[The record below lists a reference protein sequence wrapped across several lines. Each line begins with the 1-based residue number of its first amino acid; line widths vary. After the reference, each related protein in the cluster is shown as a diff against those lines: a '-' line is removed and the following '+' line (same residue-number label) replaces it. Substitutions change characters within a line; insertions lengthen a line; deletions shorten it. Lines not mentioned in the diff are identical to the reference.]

1 MKKFIR
7 TSPGILRKEDNAMY
21 SKPEVTLIGDA
32 SVLIEDNSL
41 TKGLDHIDGDGS
53 GNMNAVAAYDLDD

>member
-1 MKKFIR
+1 
-7 TSPGILRKEDNAMY
+7 MY

-32 SVLIEDNSL
+32 SALIEDNSL